1 MSSPS
6 NAPLKKLH
14 IIAWIEGIS
23 YLFLLLIAMPL
34 KYLAAMP
41 EVNYIAGMIH
51 GALFL
56 LFSLAVLQ
64 AKIECRWSFGR
75 MTKIWL
81 TAFVPFGMVLIDR
94 MVGGSGKMA

>member
-1 MSSPS
+1 MASVDNSR
-6 NAPLKKLH
+6 LKKLH
-14 IIAWIEGIS
+14 LIAWIEGIS
-23 YLFLLLIAMPL
+23 YLFLLLVAMPL

-41 EVNYIAGMIH
+41 EVNYVAGMIH

-64 AKIECRWSFGR
+64 AKIEYRWPLGR
-75 MTKIWL
+75 AARIWL

-94 MVGGSGKMA
+94 MVAERVAA